1 MIDAVLKD
9 KLERLVRE
17 AMTTLRRGGL
27 SSDVVGIGAGGDLT
41 KSFDKVIEDMLVNG
55 IREIF
60 NDEVLIVTEE
70 LGVRSFSGEPKWLVI
85 MDPVDGSTNYDAG
98 IPWVSISLAVAPLKS
113 SNVRVND
120 IELAMVGDVFGDKI
134 YTYLRGRVKVNGK
147 DIRRLKRPKNVLLGY
162 FESPDAYSIVPKYFR
177 IRGRKAALRS
187 LGSIALE
194 IVYVGL
200 GRAELLTDLRAKVRN
215 LDVAAAYRIAEALGA
230 KGVMCGKEPLSNL
243 IINKLVRVPCLIVAY
258 DSEVLF
264 RALKALESRA

>member
-1 MIDAVLKD
+1 MIDVMLKD
-9 KLERLVRE
+9 RLEQLIRK
-17 AMTTLRRGGL
+17 AMITLRRGGL
-27 SSDVVGIGAGGDLT
+27 SNDIVGIGAGGDLT
-41 KSFDKVIEDMLVNG
+41 KSFDKVIEDMLVKG

-70 LGVRSFSGEPKWLVI
+70 LGVKSFSRKPKWLVI

-113 SNVRVND
+113 SKVRISD
-120 IELAMVGDVFGDKI
+120 IELAIVGDVFSDNVYI
-134 YTYLRGRVKVNGK
+134 YLGGKVKVNGEE
-147 DIRRLKRPKNVLLGY
+147 IQRLKSPKNVLLGY

-177 IRGRKAALRS
+177 IRGKKAALRS

-200 GRAELLTDLRAKVRN
+200 GRAELLADLRAKVRN
-215 LDVAAAYRIAEALGA
+215 LDVAAAYKIAEALGA

-243 IINKLVRVPCLIVAY
+243 IINELIRVPCLIVAY
-258 DSEVLF
+258 DSEVLSN
-264 RALKALESRA
+264 ALKALEIRA